1 MQRNVLWTCDDL
13 NHGLRTKWAGRLQ
26 MRSCLCVAG
35 AGMRAPHPQ
44 RTDGQGRPAPWWKAS
59 DSISSTPWIRIIR
72 PEQFPIL
79 AIANQNHRPAGQLH
93 TWIRAVDRD
102 LAWNHF
108 WVRLR
113 HAQIGS
119 VQTKHMN
126 TNANDGELCYVK
138 SPHYIYIDSADTIN

>member
-1 MQRNVLWTCDDL
+1 
-13 NHGLRTKWAGRLQ
+13 
-26 MRSCLCVAG
+26 MRSCLSPGQAC
-35 AGMRAPHPQ
+35 APHTHNG
-44 RTDGQGRPAPWWKAS
+44 RTVKAGLPHDGKQAIPFLPP
-59 DSISSTPWIRIIR
+59 PWIRIIR